1 MRALGALV
9 SNHRGSASSSSVLDL
24 LSFKRQQ
31 TVFIV
36 LNLLL
41 LAVLL
46 LMHWSLAS
54 FWGHPSPWL
63 VATVGLVFLLR
74 MPELLWVRRLS
85 QPVQPAVLQAVTWAS
100 IILNVVLTI
109 LLCDLTD
116 HEDSPYIV
124 LLFLPVLEAAFR
136 FRLSTLLGVIGVSD
150 LACFFWQW
158 RFFVKHPP
166 VDVGEYIEAGTAS
179 LTLAM
184 VGVLVWLLV
193 RDLQRKET
201 SLANNLHELERARE
215 KLLHEEK
222 LAAMGRLSSAI
233 AHEIR
238 NPVAMIASSIAT
250 AKQLLGAERE
260 EMFAIASDEAARL
273 SQLTTEFLDY
283 ASARQPKAADVSLAD
298 TLAYVADAS
307 RAHASQKGLKFELD
321 VPETLLAKA
330 DAGQLQQALINLLLN
345 AVDASPGGGTIAL
358 RGRAENQA
366 VLIEVENSGSPIP
379 ESTLERLFEPFFT
392 TKPRGTGLGLAI
404 ARNIA
409 RAQGGDLTLAANG
422 PARVRF
428 SLSLPAA
435 NGKPHP

>member
-1 MRALGALV
+1 V
-9 SNHRGSASSSSVLDL
+9 SNHRETSASVLDL

-41 LAVLL
+41 LVTLL

-54 FWGHPSPWL
+54 FWGKPSPWL

-74 MPELLWVRRLS
+74 IPELLWVRRLS
-85 QPVQPAVLQAVTWAS
+85 HSIQPAVPVAVTWAS
-100 IILNVVLTI
+100 ILLNVALTI
-109 LLCDLTD
+109 LLSDLTD

-136 FRLSTLLGVIGVSD
+136 FRLSTLLGVIAACD
-150 LACFFWQW
+150 FACFFWQW

-179 LTLAM
+179 LMLAI

-193 RDLQRKET
+193 RDLRRKET
-201 SLANNLHELERARE
+201 RLADNVLELERARE
-215 KLLHEEK
+215 KLLREEK

-250 AKQLLGAERE
+250 AKQLSGTERE
-260 EMFAIASDEAARL
+260 EMFAIASDEAGRL
-273 SQLTTEFLDY
+273 SRLTTEFLDY
-283 ASARQPKAADVSLAD
+283 ASTRRPNVTVTSVAD
-298 TLAYVADAS
+298 TVAYVADAS

-330 DAGQLQQALINLLLN
+330 DAGQLQQALMNLVLN
-345 AVDASPGGGTIAL
+345 AVDASPADGTIAL
-358 RGRAENQA
+358 RGRPENQA
-366 VLIEVENSGSPIP
+366 AVIEVENSGLPIP
-379 ESTLERLFEPFFT
+379 ESTLGQLFEPFFT

-409 RAQGGDLTLAANG
+409 RAQGGDLILAVNG
-422 PARVRF
+422 PSSVRF
-428 SLSLPAA
+428 SLSLPMAEG
-435 NGKPHP
+435 NRQH

>member
-1 MRALGALV
+1 M
-9 SNHRGSASSSSVLDL
+9 SNHPETTSSSSLLDL
-24 LSFKRQQ
+24 LTFKRQQ

-41 LAVLL
+41 LAALL

-54 FWGHPSPWL
+54 FWGNPSPWL
-63 VATVGLVFLLR
+63 IATVGLVFLVR
-74 MPELLWVRRLS
+74 IPELLWVRRLS
-85 QPVQPAVLQAVTWAS
+85 HPIQPVVPVALTWAS
-100 IILNVVLTI
+100 ILLNVALTI
-109 LLCDLTD
+109 LLSDLTN

-136 FRLSTLLGVIGVSD
+136 FRLGMLLGVIAASSF
-150 LACFFWQW
+150 ACFFWQW
-158 RFFVKHPP
+158 RFFLKHPP
-166 VDVGEYIEAGTAS
+166 VDVGEYIEAGTTA
-179 LTLAM
+179 LMLVM

-193 RDLQRKET
+193 RDLRRKET
-201 SLANNLHELERARE
+201 RLANNLLELERARE

-250 AKQLLGAERE
+250 AKRLSGAERE
-260 EMFAIASDEAARL
+260 EMFATASEEAGRL
-273 SQLTTEFLDY
+273 TQLTTEFLDY
-283 ASARQPKAADVSLAD
+283 ASIRRPNVTLTSIAD
-298 TLAYVADAS
+298 TVAYVADAS

-330 DAGQLQQALINLLLN
+330 DASQLQQALMNLVLN
-345 AVDASPGGGTIAL
+345 AVDASPPDGLVVL
-358 RGRAENQA
+358 RGRPENQTA
-366 VLIEVENSGSPIP
+366 LIDVENSGLPIP
-379 ESTLERLFEPFFT
+379 ESTRERLFEPFFT

-409 RAQGGDLTLAANG
+409 RAQGGDLILAVNG
-422 PARVRF
+422 PSCVRF
-428 SLSLPAA
+428 SLSVPMAEG
-435 NGKPHP
+435 NRQH

>member
-1 MRALGALV
+1 MGELV
-9 SNHRGSASSSSVLDL
+9 SNHPETASSSSLLDL
-24 LSFKRQQ
+24 LTFKRQQ

-41 LAVLL
+41 LVALL

-54 FWGHPSPWL
+54 FWGNPSPWL
-63 VATVGLVFLLR
+63 IATVSLVFLVR
-74 MPELLWVRRLS
+74 IPELLWVRRLS
-85 QPVQPAVLQAVTWAS
+85 HPIQPVVPVALTWAS
-100 IILNVVLTI
+100 ILLNVALTI
-109 LLCDLTD
+109 LLSDLTN

-136 FRLSTLLGVIGVSD
+136 FRLGMLLGVIAASSF
-150 LACFFWQW
+150 ACFFWQW
-158 RFFVKHPP
+158 RFFLKHPP
-166 VDVGEYIEAGTAS
+166 VDVGEYIEAGTTA
-179 LTLAM
+179 LMLVM

-193 RDLQRKET
+193 RDLRRKET
-201 SLANNLHELERARE
+201 RLANNLLELERARE

-250 AKQLLGAERE
+250 AKRLSGAERE
-260 EMFAIASDEAARL
+260 EMFATASEEAGRL
-273 SQLTTEFLDY
+273 TRLTTEFLDY
-283 ASARQPKAADVSLAD
+283 ASIRRPNVTLTSIAD
-298 TLAYVADAS
+298 TVAYVADAS

-330 DAGQLQQALINLLLN
+330 DASQLQQALMNLVLN
-345 AVDASPGGGTIAL
+345 AVDASPPDGLVVL
-358 RGRAENQA
+358 RGRPENQTA
-366 VLIEVENSGSPIP
+366 LIDVENSGLPIP

-409 RAQGGDLTLAANG
+409 RAQGGDLILAVNG
-422 PARVRF
+422 PSCVRF
-428 SLSLPAA
+428 SLSVPMAEG
-435 NGKPHP
+435 NRQH

>member
-1 MRALGALV
+1 MGELV
-9 SNHRGSASSSSVLDL
+9 SNHPETASSSSLLDL
-24 LSFKRQQ
+24 LTFKRQQ

-41 LAVLL
+41 LVALL

-54 FWGHPSPWL
+54 FWGNPSPWL
-63 VATVGLVFLLR
+63 IATVSLVFLVR
-74 MPELLWVRRLS
+74 IPELLWVRRLS
-85 QPVQPAVLQAVTWAS
+85 HPIQPVVPVALTWAS
-100 IILNVVLTI
+100 ILLNVALTI
-109 LLCDLTD
+109 LLSDLTN

-136 FRLSTLLGVIGVSD
+136 FRLGMLLGVIAASSF
-150 LACFFWQW
+150 ACFFWQW
-158 RFFVKHPP
+158 RFFLKHPP
-166 VDVGEYIEAGTAS
+166 VDVGEYIEAGTTA
-179 LTLAM
+179 LMLVM

-193 RDLQRKET
+193 RDLHRKET
-201 SLANNLHELERARE
+201 RLANNLLELERARE

-250 AKQLLGAERE
+250 AKRLSGAERE
-260 EMFAIASDEAARL
+260 EMFATASEEAGRL
-273 SQLTTEFLDY
+273 TRLTTEFLDY
-283 ASARQPKAADVSLAD
+283 ASIRRPNVTLTSIAD
-298 TLAYVADAS
+298 TVAYVADAS

-330 DAGQLQQALINLLLN
+330 DASQLQQALMNLVLN
-345 AVDASPGGGTIAL
+345 AVDASPPDGLVVL
-358 RGRAENQA
+358 RGRPENQTA
-366 VLIEVENSGSPIP
+366 LIDVENSGLPIP

-409 RAQGGDLTLAANG
+409 RAQGGDLILAVNG
-422 PARVRF
+422 PSCVRF
-428 SLSLPAA
+428 SLSVPMAEG
-435 NGKPHP
+435 NRQH

>member
-1 MRALGALV
+1 MGELV
-9 SNHRGSASSSSVLDL
+9 SNHPETASSSSLLDL
-24 LSFKRQQ
+24 LTFKRQQ

-41 LAVLL
+41 LVALL

-54 FWGHPSPWL
+54 FWGNPSPWL
-63 VATVGLVFLLR
+63 IATVSLVFLVR
-74 MPELLWVRRLS
+74 IPELLWVRRLS
-85 QPVQPAVLQAVTWAS
+85 HPIQPVVPVALTWAS
-100 IILNVVLTI
+100 ILVNVALTI
-109 LLCDLTD
+109 LLSDLTN

-136 FRLSTLLGVIGVSD
+136 FRLGMLLGVIAASSF
-150 LACFFWQW
+150 ACFFWQW
-158 RFFVKHPP
+158 RFFLKHPP
-166 VDVGEYIEAGTAS
+166 VDVGEYIEAGTTA
-179 LTLAM
+179 LMLVM

-193 RDLQRKET
+193 RDLHRKET
-201 SLANNLHELERARE
+201 RLANNLLELERARE

-250 AKQLLGAERE
+250 AKRLSGAERE
-260 EMFAIASDEAARL
+260 EMFATASEEAGRL
-273 SQLTTEFLDY
+273 TRLTTEFLDY
-283 ASARQPKAADVSLAD
+283 ASIRRPNVTLTSIAD
-298 TLAYVADAS
+298 TVAYVADAS

-321 VPETLLAKA
+321 VSETLLAKA
-330 DAGQLQQALINLLLN
+330 DASQLQQALMNLVLN
-345 AVDASPGGGTIAL
+345 AVDASPPDGLVVL
-358 RGRAENQA
+358 RGRPENQTA
-366 VLIEVENSGSPIP
+366 LIDVENSGLPIP

-409 RAQGGDLTLAANG
+409 RAQGGDLILAVNG
-422 PARVRF
+422 PSCVRF
-428 SLSLPAA
+428 SLSVPMAEG
-435 NGKPHP
+435 NRQH

>member
-1 MRALGALV
+1 V
-9 SNHRGSASSSSVLDL
+9 SNHHETSTAVLDL

-31 TVFIV
+31 TVFVV

-41 LAVLL
+41 LATLL

-54 FWGHPSPWL
+54 FWGNPSRWL

-74 MPELLWVRRLS
+74 IPELLWVRRLS
-85 QPVQPAVLQAVTWAS
+85 RPVQPTVLLAVTWAS

-109 LLCDLTD
+109 LLSHLTD

-136 FRLSTLLGVIGVSD
+136 LRLGTLLGVIGVSD

-166 VDVGEYIEAGTAS
+166 VDVGEYIEAGTTS
-179 LTLAM
+179 LMLVM

-193 RDLQRKET
+193 RDLRRKEAR
-201 SLANNLHELERARE
+201 LANNLLELERARE

-238 NPVAMIASSIAT
+238 NPVAMIATSIAT
-250 AKQLLGAERE
+250 AKQLSGAERE
-260 EMFAIASDEAARL
+260 EMFAIASDEAGRL
-273 SQLTTEFLDY
+273 SRLTTEFLDY
-283 ASARQPKAADVSLAD
+283 ASTRQPNVVVTSIAD
-298 TLAYVADAS
+298 TVAYVADAS

-321 VPETLLAKA
+321 VPETLLANA
-330 DAGQLQQALINLLLN
+330 DSSQLEQALMNLALN
-345 AVDASPGGGTIAL
+345 AVDASPVGGTITL
-358 RGRAENQA
+358 RGRAEKRTA
-366 VLIEVENSGSPIP
+366 LIDVENSGSPIP
-379 ESTLERLFEPFFT
+379 DSTLGRLFEPFFT

-409 RAQGGDLTLAANG
+409 RALRGISSWQ
-422 PARVRF
+422 
-428 SLSLPAA
+428 
-435 NGKPHP
+435 